1 MQRMPKS
8 PRMIGG
14 SKKCYDFVNLE
25 ERENKEYLAE
35 DPDNVILKY
44 RDQYFCKTRTELKNA
59 LSDPTSI
66 FWQCTPHD
74 FTGPYIKV
82 YLQFNVF
89 VPLMQYVKC
98 VFSQSKKF
106 YVSSKPVF
114 DIKRTASDDFVRQ
127 ENRLAAVGG
136 AHCTHGIQ
144 IYFMDMEETP
154 DMLMDDPKSFA
165 DEDTRKFLD
174 NLYLLYTP
182 PEYDDAF
189 DDL

>member
-1 MQRMPKS
+1 
-8 PRMIGG
+8 MIGG
-14 SKKCYDFVNLE
+14 SKKCYDIINLE
-25 ERENKEYLAE
+25 DRENKEYLAE

-44 RDQYFCKTRTELKNA
+44 KDQYYCKTRTELKNA

-66 FWQCTPHD
+66 FWECMAHD

-89 VPLMQYVKC
+89 IPLKQYIKC
-98 VFSQSKKF
+98 VFSKARKF
-106 YVSSKPVF
+106 YVKEVYKIDRS
-114 DIKRTASDDFVRQ
+114 ASDDFVRQ

-136 AHCTHGIQ
+136 DHCQGGTEKYIYSMTTEEIRGI
-144 IYFMDMEETP
+144 DVST
-154 DMLMDDPKSFA
+154 PKSFGDA
-165 DEDTRKFLD
+165 DTRKFLD

-182 PEYDDAF
+182 PEHNDAF